1 MQALSFDGKSLEYFR
16 IWIVNTLLTIVTVG
30 LYFPWAKVR
39 TNRYFYANSKLDG
52 RNFDYHATGK
62 QLFIGYLIAMG
73 LFILYTILQQISPK
87 LAIILFIV
95 FLLAL
100 PWIVWRSMIFGLRM
114 TSFSNVRLGFTG
126 KLGRAYLNYLVLPI
140 ALYLLLFLLI
150 GIAYLAIK
158 SMGEAGVPSGQTL
171 VLGVITG
178 ILILVYS
185 IWAFAYLKKRN
196 TTYQLNGTRYGQGIF
211 QTNINVRPL
220 LKYALLG
227 LFFGIIGMLLYS
239 LVAGLIMGAFIDLE
253 ALGSM
258 GGSLAE
264 NPQMIQMM
272 LPVLMPVIVALYLG
286 LIFVFVLAGSYV
298 ISRQRRYI
306 YDNTVLDDKISFAS
320 TLKARSLAWVSLTNL
335 IAIAI
340 PLIVAA
346 VLFGA
351 IQAIYGPGNFTG
363 IILSAFVGLVAVFLA
378 GLVFCWAKVRMARL
392 MLSGTHVDTK
402 VGFDEYVTEKQSQ
415 ESSLGDQIGDA
426 FNVDIGIGV

>member
-1 MQALSFDGKSLEYFR
+1 MQALNFDGKSFEYFR
-16 IWIVNTLLTIVTVG
+16 IWIVNVLLTIVTFG

-39 TNRYFYANSKLDG
+39 TNRYFYANAKLDG
-52 RNFDYHATGK
+52 RNFEYHATGK

-73 LFILYTILQQISPK
+73 LFILYTILQQVSP
-87 LAIILFIV
+87 ILGLVLFV
-95 FLLAL
+95 AFLLAL

-114 TSFSNVRLGFTG
+114 TSFSNVRFGFVG
-126 KLGRAYLNYLVLPI
+126 KIGPAYLNYLVLPVG
-140 ALYLLLFLLI
+140 LYLLFFGLI
-150 GIAYLAIK
+150 GIAYMAVKSLNSAGENIGPAILVGVI
-158 SMGEAGVPSGQTL
+158 MGIITL
-171 VLGVITG
+171 V
-178 ILILVYS
+178 YA

-211 QTNINVRPL
+211 QTDIHVGPL

-227 LFFGIIGMLLYS
+227 LLFGIIGQIIYTLIAGVVLS
-239 LVAGLIMGAFIDLE
+239 LFVDFETIS
-253 ALGSM
+253 SM
-258 GGSLAE
+258 GGAAAK
-264 NPQMIQMM
+264 NPELIPMI
-272 LPVLMPVIVALYLG
+272 LPVLMPIIVALYLG
-286 LIFVFVLAGSYV
+286 LIFILVLAGSYV

-306 YDNTVLDDKISFAS
+306 YDNTRLDGKISFAS

-335 IAIAI
+335 IAIII

-346 VLFGA
+346 ALLGG
-351 IQAIYGPGNFTG
+351 IQAAYGPGNFTG
-363 IILSAFVGLVAVFLA
+363 LLISAGVGLAAVFVA

-392 MLSGTHVDTK
+392 MLTGTHVDTQ